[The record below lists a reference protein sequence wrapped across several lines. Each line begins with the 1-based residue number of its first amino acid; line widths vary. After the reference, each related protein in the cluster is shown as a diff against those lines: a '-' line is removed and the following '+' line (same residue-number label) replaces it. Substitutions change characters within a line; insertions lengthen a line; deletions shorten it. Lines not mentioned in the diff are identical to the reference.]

1 LNILTKICAV
11 VLLIL
16 VLVAS
21 VVFINMATVPQNYR
35 QLYVEQRLQAQLNGQ
50 DARLQKLVTN
60 RLMEEINALKSE
72 KGTLLAQNVELSQ
85 RLVPDP
91 PSILVNK
98 LTADIQALSTSLAK
112 LQLAVKAA
120 GDRNDL
126 LAKQLQ
132 DERVKTAEKQDQIGR
147 NIIELAQVQGLLD
160 RSAQEVLALARQ
172 LHDRDERIAEL
183 EKQVV
188 GGAAAGA
195 AGAIAAVPQ
204 GKVTATITAVR
215 GDQASINVGAAQGVS
230 LRQKLYIYRNAS
242 FVGYLRIDMVNE
254 SEAGGLIVDKQLDPA
269 IGDKVTNDLLK

>member
-35 QLYVEQRLQAQLNGQ
+35 QLYEEQRLKAQLNGQ

-60 RLMEEINALKSE
+60 RLMEENNALKGE
-72 KGTLLAQNVELSQ
+72 RGTLQTQVAELNQ

-91 PSILVNK
+91 PSILVKK
-98 LTADIQALSTSLAK
+98 LMEQLEAANTMLAK
-112 LQLAVKAA
+112 LQLDVKAA

-132 DERVKTAEKQDQIGR
+132 DERVKIALLQEQIGR
-147 NIIELAQVQGLLD
+147 NITELT
-160 RSAQEVLALARQ
+160 QEVGKRERAEREVRALEHL

-188 GGAAAGA
+188 GGAASGA
-195 AGAIAAVPQ
+195 SGAITVVSQ

-215 GDQASINVGAAQGVS
+215 GDHASINVGVAQGVV
-230 LRQKLYIYRNAS
+230 RGQKLYIYRNAS
-242 FVGYLRIDMVNE
+242 FVGYLRIDEVDE
-254 SEAGGLIVDKQLDPA
+254 AQAGGLIVDKQLDPT

>member
-1 LNILTKICAV
+1 MNILTKICAV

>member
-35 QLYVEQRLQAQLNGQ
+35 LLYEEQRLKAQLNGQ

-60 RLMEEINALKSE
+60 RLMEENNALKEE
-72 KGTLLAQNVELSQ
+72 KGTLLAQNVELNQ

-91 PSILVNK
+91 PSILVKK
-98 LTADIQALSTSLAK
+98 LMEQNEAANTMLAK
-112 LQLAVKAA
+112 LQLDVKAA

-147 NIIELAQVQGLLD
+147 NIAELT
-160 RSAQEVLALARQ
+160 QEVGKRERAERVVRALERQ
-172 LHDRDERIAEL
+172 LQDRDERIKEL
-183 EKQVV
+183 ETQVA
-188 GGAAAGA
+188 GGAASGA
-195 AGAIAAVPQ
+195 SGAIAAVSP
-204 GKVTATITAVR
+204 GRVTATITVVR
-215 GDQASINVGAAQGVS
+215 GDHASINVGVAQGVA
-230 LRQKLYIYRNAS
+230 RGQKLYIYRNAS
-242 FVGYLRIDMVNE
+242 FVGYLRIDEVD
-254 SEAGGLIVDKQLDPA
+254 EAQAAGTIVDKQLDPA